1 MTKHMNIDYNTYP
14 YPHAVVDG
22 AISMDAGQQLYAFA
36 DSIPEDTISFK
47 RGGEQQ
53 DNMAMHNNSQG
64 NNAMH
69 DIFHMEVY
77 TAFEKV
83 SRLFDDHDSNNYRWS
98 HALTETN
105 RNNGNFLH
113 PHTDDPE
120 VIRERQKTMKDGAPD
135 PSILKALLYIPHLRT
150 QYPHYGTKIYLD
162 EDRSSFLK
170 EIEFVSC
177 RLFMWKTQ
185 SNSWH
190 GTDFVNGLPERR
202 FFYTGEYL
210 KLESERFPPGVRNG

>member
-1 MTKHMNIDYNTYP
+1 MNIDYNTYP

-22 AISMDAGQQLYAFA
+22 AISMDAGMQLYAFA

-120 VIRERQKTMKDGAPD
+120 VIRERQKNNEGWF
-135 PSILKALLYIPHLRT
+135 S
-150 QYPHYGTKIYLD
+150 
-162 EDRSSFLK
+162 RSFD
-170 EIEFVSC
+170 
-177 RLFMWKTQ
+177 T
-185 SNSWH
+185 
-190 GTDFVNGLPERR
+190 
-202 FFYTGEYL
+202 
-210 KLESERFPPGVRNG
+210 